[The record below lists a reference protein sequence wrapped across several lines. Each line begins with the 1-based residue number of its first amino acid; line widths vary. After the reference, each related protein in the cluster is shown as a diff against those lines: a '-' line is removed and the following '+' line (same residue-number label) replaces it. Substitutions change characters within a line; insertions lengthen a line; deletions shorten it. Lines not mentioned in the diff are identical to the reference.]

1 MQVMRRLLMLTVAA
15 VSMFGKGGTPHSQGG
30 MTLSEY
36 RAHLSIWAVLA
47 SPLILGA
54 DIRTIRQQHP
64 ECLEL
69 LLNPEIVSARPQ
81 FHACAFSTC

>member
-1 MQVMRRLLMLTVAA
+1 MPPAAA

-69 LLNPEIVSARPQ
+69 LLNPEIVRSDQ
-81 FHACAFSTC
+81 WKGSGLELELKTQ

>member
-1 MQVMRRLLMLTVAA
+1 
-15 VSMFGKGGTPHSQGG
+15 

-69 LLNPEIVSARPQ
+69 LLNPEIVTARPQ
-81 FHACAFSTC
+81 FHA